1 MIQTVPIIRCVS
13 CGTLV
18 RQGVVCP
25 HCANGE
31 PEIATNGAAATQ
43 GDAAVPIAPDG
54 DRVTIEELYLGDL
67 EVPREYQRQL
77 KERTVRQIVANFD
90 SALVGVLTVGRDAA
104 GRLWLIDG
112 QHRWEALVELGHERW
127 HCEVLHGL
135 SISRQAGIYTGRN
148 TRRIAIDRLDAFR
161 AAHVAGDPA
170 ARAIAA
176 TLSRHGY
183 GVAGHSGRRTA
194 DQVGCVGALRE
205 INSWGDLDETM
216 ATVRAAWSGDID
228 ATLADLLQGVA
239 AVLHLHSEVNRR
251 DLVRDWSRVTVAEV
265 LSGARLRSAGTSDRR
280 RWTHVAAVLV
290 ETYNRGRRAGH
301 RLPLAEIPLLAA
313 RDWKRSVVVHA

>member
-1 MIQTVPIIRCVS
+1 VIAELSETRC
-13 CGTLV
+13 LV
-18 RQGVVCP
+18 CDARIPRGIVCP
-25 HCANGE
+25 THRDRAINAAEAGE
-31 PEIATNGAAATQ
+31 SRTVQ
-43 GDAAVPIAPDG
+43 
-54 DRVTIEELYLGDL
+54 ELDLDKL

-77 KERTVRQIVANFD
+77 KERLVKRIVEDFD
-90 SALVGVLTVGRDAA
+90 EALVGVLTVCRSDD
-104 GRLWLIDG
+104 GRLFLIDG
-112 QHRWEALVELGHERW
+112 QHRWMALVDLGHERW
-127 HCEVLHGL
+127 TCEVLEGL
-135 SISRQAGIYTGRN
+135 SLARQAEIFSGRN

-161 AAHVAGDPA
+161 AAQVAGDPA

-176 TLSRHGY
+176 ILARHGY